1 MHKIGASLSPKRNV
15 ESPKQV
21 AVRLAE
27 EGWTRRPGKGDHVNF
42 VKPDMPVV
50 TLDFGKREIPIG
62 TLRAIYR
69 AAGWK
74 W

>member
-1 MHKIGASLSPKRNV
+1 MSPKRQV

-21 AVRLAE
+21 AKRLLAD
-27 EGWTRRPGKGDHVNF
+27 GWTKRAGRGDHVNF
-42 VKPDMPVV
+42 VKAGRHVV
-50 TLDFGKREIPIG
+50 TLDMGRREIPIG

-69 AAGWK
+69 AAGWT

>member
-1 MHKIGASLSPKRNV
+1 MSAKRAV
-15 ESPKQV
+15 ESPRDIAK
-21 AVRLAE
+21 RLLM
-27 EGWTRRPGKGDHVNF
+27 EGYVRRPGRGDHVNF
-42 VKPDMPVV
+42 VKTGSPIV
-50 TLDFGKREIPIG
+50 TLDIGKREIPIG